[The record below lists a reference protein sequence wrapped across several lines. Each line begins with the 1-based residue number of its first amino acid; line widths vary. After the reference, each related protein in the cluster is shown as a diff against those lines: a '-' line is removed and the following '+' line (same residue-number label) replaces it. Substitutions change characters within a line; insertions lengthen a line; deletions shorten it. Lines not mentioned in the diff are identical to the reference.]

1 MKDNQNN
8 KPYLISWITYSK
20 HQLNN
25 ILKFHLYILYEEFV
39 KKMNICSLYIYYIKW
54 CLRTFAPISWRIRSE
69 GLDKSITCTDLSGF
83 IQDEIDSISQ
93 GTFSASN
100 CHYIFSIKLSL
111 HFQLST
117 LANISYLSLPNL
129 CIWLQSPIS
138 FVLIV
143 DLSNAIILY

>member
-54 CLRTFAPISWRIRSE
+54 CLRTFAPISWCVRSE

-100 CHYIFSIKLSL
+100 CHYIFNSQHWLILVI
-111 HFQLST
+111 
-117 LANISYLSLPNL
+117 LAYQTFVSDCSLPFHL
-129 CIWLQSPIS
+129 CSLLTCQMQ
-138 FVLIV
+138 
-143 DLSNAIILY
+143 